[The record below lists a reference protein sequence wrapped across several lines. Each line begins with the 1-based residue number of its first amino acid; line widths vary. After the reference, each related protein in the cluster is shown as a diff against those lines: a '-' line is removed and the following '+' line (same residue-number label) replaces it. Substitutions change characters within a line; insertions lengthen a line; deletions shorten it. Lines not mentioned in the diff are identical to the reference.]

1 MLKKILMGAGALVG
15 LLVIAVVGLAVRG
28 NSVLNSP
35 VEVPMPAVTAATEP
49 HAVERGRRLFMDVC
63 ASCHMQD
70 GSGRVAGGRMPD
82 MPEFLG
88 TVYTANLTLHP
99 TAGIGSLKDGELARM
114 VRYGVR
120 RDGRRALGM
129 PLLSMSDEDL
139 SAVIGFM
146 RSGHP
151 IFTPDERVQ
160 PPSELSTVGKLL
172 ISFLLPPLPNH
183 PGSGVRAPPKGPTP
197 EYGRYLA
204 FSVYGCGDCHT
215 PGLSP
220 DKVDGLEAFSGG
232 FEFPMPSGVVSV
244 STNLTFHENGLGKWT
259 LEQFI
264 RAMREGVNAEGYVVR
279 EPMLRVRGLEDVE
292 LEALYRFLQTLPK
305 HPGKPVPTSAT
316 PRVKASSQAS
326 PEQLFNQLGCVG
338 CHAEGA
344 RYRAVLKRSL
354 EKPTAEVAR
363 WIRNPE
369 ASAPGTQMPTY
380 AQLLDESQAMSLA
393 AWVQQLAA
401 TIR

>member
-1 MLKKILMGAGALVG
+1 MLKKVLMGVSALVG
-15 LLVIAVVGLAVRG
+15 LLALVVVGLAVRA
-28 NSVLNSP
+28 NSVLGSP
-35 VEVPMPAVTAATEP
+35 VEAPMPAITAATEP
-49 HAVERGRRLFMDVC
+49 HAVDRGRRLFMDVC

-70 GSGRVAGGRMPD
+70 SSGRAAGGRMPE
-82 MPEFLG
+82 MPAFFG
-88 TVYTANLTLHP
+88 DVYTANLTLHP
-99 TAGIGSLKDGELARM
+99 TAGIGPLKDGEIARM

-120 RDGRRALGM
+120 RDGRRAMGM
-129 PLLSMSDEDL
+129 PILSMSDEDL

-146 RSGHP
+146 RSGDP

-160 PPSELSTVGKLL
+160 PPSELSTVGK
-172 ISFLLPPLPNH
+172 IIASFILPPLPH
-183 PGSGVRAPPKGPTP
+183 YPDSGVRAPPKGPTP

-204 FSVYGCGDCHT
+204 FSVYGCADCHT

-220 DKVDGLEAFSGG
+220 DRVTGPEAFSGG
-232 FEFPMPSGVVSV
+232 VEIPMPSGIVSV
-244 STNLTFHENGLGKWT
+244 TTNLTFHENGLGRWT

-264 RAMREGVNAEGYVVR
+264 RALREGVNPEGYVVR

-292 LEALYRFLQTLPK
+292 LEALYRFLQTLPQ
-305 HPGKPVPTSAT
+305 HPGKPLPATAT

-326 PEQLFNQLGCVG
+326 PEQLFSQLGCVG

-344 RYRAVLKRSL
+344 KYRAALKRSR
-354 EKPTAEVAR
+354 EKSTVEVAR

-380 AQLLDESQAMSLA
+380 AALLDESQAMSLA
-393 AWVQQLAA
+393 AWVQQQAA
-401 TIR
+401 TIP

>member
-1 MLKKILMGAGALVG
+1 MLKKILIGVGALVG
-15 LLVIAVVGLAVRG
+15 LLGIAVVGLTVRA
-28 NSVLNSP
+28 NSVLGSL
-35 VEVPMPAVTAATEP
+35 VEAPMPALTAATEP

-70 GSGRVAGGRMPD
+70 SSGRVAGGRMPD
-82 MPEFLG
+82 MPAFFG
-88 TVYTANLTLHP
+88 NVYTANLTLHP
-99 TAGIGSLKDGELARM
+99 TAGIGSLKDGEIARM

-129 PLLSMSDEDL
+129 PTLSMSDEDL

-146 RSGHP
+146 RSGDP

-160 PPSELSTVGKLL
+160 PPAALSTLGK
-172 ISFLLPPLPNH
+172 IIASFILPPLPDA
-183 PGSGVRAPPKGPTP
+183 PASGVRAPPKGPTP

-215 PGLSP
+215 PGLAP
-220 DKVDGLEAFSGG
+220 DKVAGPEAFSGG
-232 FEFPMPSGVVSV
+232 FEFSMPSGIVSV

-292 LEALYRFLQTLPK
+292 LEALYRFLQTVPK
-305 HPGKPVPTSAT
+305 LPGKPLPATAT
-316 PRVKASSQAS
+316 PRVKASSRTS
-326 PEQLFNQLGCVG
+326 PEQLFSQLGCVG

-344 RYRAVLKRSL
+344 RYRAVLKRAR
-354 EKPTAEVAR
+354 EKSTLEVAR

-380 AQLLDESQAMSLA
+380 AALLDESQALSLA
-393 AWVQQLAA
+393 AWVQQHAA
-401 TIR
+401 TIP